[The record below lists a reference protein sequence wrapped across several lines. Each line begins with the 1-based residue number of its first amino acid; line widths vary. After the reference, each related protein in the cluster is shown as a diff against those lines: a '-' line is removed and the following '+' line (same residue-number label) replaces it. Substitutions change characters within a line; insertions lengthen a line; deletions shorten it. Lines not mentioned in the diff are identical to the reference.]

1 MEHLVDTFRCG
12 YVAIAG
18 EPNVGKS
25 TLLNALLGEKLSIV
39 TAKPQTTRQ
48 RVVGILNRENAQ
60 IIFLDT
66 PGLLDPKYLLQEKMV
81 DAARMAL
88 ADADVILVLCE
99 VRKKAE
105 LHPRVEEEILRKS
118 ASDAVRIL
126 VINKVDTIARDE
138 VLPLIGAFS
147 EKGLFKEIV
156 PISAAKGENLDR
168 LLSLII
174 QSLPVH
180 VPYYPTDILS
190 DAPERFFTAELIRET
205 IFEHFREE
213 IPYSTAVEIR
223 EFKERETGVAY
234 VLADV
239 IVERKSQKGILIG
252 HRGAALKAVG
262 AEARA
267 KIEAFLGK
275 RVFLELFVKVGKDW
289 RGSEQWMKQLGYT
302 P

>member
-1 MEHLVDTFRCG
+1 MG
-12 YVAIAG
+12 G